1 MSVATF
7 NKLGTFPPR
16 AFRKVAILL
25 MFTLLSHNFETC
37 FTWNKIQSKT
47 GDFAYFDYFA

>member
-7 NKLGTFPPR
+7 NKLGTSPR

-25 MFTLLSHNFETC
+25 MFTLNFVMNTLLILKLVLLG
-37 FTWNKIQSKT
+37 TKYKVKLR
-47 GDFAYFDYFA
+47 DFAYF